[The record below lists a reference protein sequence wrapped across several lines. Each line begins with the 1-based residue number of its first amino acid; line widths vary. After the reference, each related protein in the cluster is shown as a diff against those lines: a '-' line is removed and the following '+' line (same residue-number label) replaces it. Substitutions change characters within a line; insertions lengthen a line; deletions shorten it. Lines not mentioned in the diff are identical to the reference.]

1 MLYFAIINLEL
12 VESFHNAHAFV
23 GPGGSE
29 CRAQHTDI
37 PQSDILVGT
46 GSEESQPPLTSL
58 LSHPLNPN
66 VLSAAGAVAGAA
78 SEVAELR
85 KHMHCR

>member
-1 MLYFAIINLEL
+1 MQG
-12 VESFHNAHAFV
+12 SAHRHLPSQIF
-23 GPGGSE
+23 
-29 CRAQHTDI
+29 
-37 PQSDILVGT
+37 LFGT

-78 SEVAELR
+78 SEAAELR